1 MSEARWFASLVL
13 LVVFS
18 GCGGSSGPATA
29 PVSGKVTLDGAPLE
43 GAIVNF
49 TANGF
54 VGSGRTGSDG
64 SYSLVT
70 GAAVGENRVW
80 IEDFEPPEGFS
91 DDPEEGMDAGQLEAM
106 NQSLADAGTPVEM
119 PVRIPAEY
127 SDSEKTILKVNVSDG
142 GTSSANFDL
151 KSGN

>member
-1 MSEARWFASLVL
+1 MSEARWFASLIL

-18 GCGGSSGPATA
+18 GCGGSSGPPTA

-49 TANGF
+49 TTGGF
-54 VGSGRTGSDG
+54 VGSGRTGADG

-70 GAAVGENRVW
+70 GAAVGENKVW
-80 IEDFEPPEGFS
+80 IENFEAPEGFS
-91 DDPEEGMDAGQLEAM
+91 DDPEDGMDAGQLEAM
-106 NQSLADAGTPVEM
+106 NQSLADSGATVEA
-119 PVRIPAEY
+119 PTRIPVEY
-127 SDSEKTILKVNVSDG
+127 SDSEKTILKVMVSDG

-151 KSGN
+151 KSSN